1 MLFSMSLPRCV
12 SEISH
17 ISSAAVES
25 RKRKRLGKRGV
36 AGRVS
41 LSLTSPPVEVILFT
55 GAQVAISLPQFGHST
70 ILAASIHF
78 PRGPCQG
85 CCFSCDQNT
94 ADWPS
99 GPISTLF
106 LMIL

>member
-1 MLFSMSLPRCV
+1 M

-41 LSLTSPPVEVILFT
+41 LNLTSPPVEVILFT

-78 PRGPCQG
+78 PQAPVRDAASPVIRTQLIGLL
-85 CCFSCDQNT
+85 D
-94 ADWPS
+94 
-99 GPISTLF
+99 LF
-106 LMIL
+106 PPFF